1 MVRRLDS
8 GRLVV
13 GYYLATP
20 VFAVAD
26 VGLGLPVRVA
36 DVVPLAPRLAYY
48 VVVFGLGFLCAA
60 RPRTTPWVG
69 MGESVTNLVILLL
82 SILLPIWSSF
92 ETVAAGGG
100 MSGGLDAPGAA
111 NALLSGT
118 ALVVSFHRH
127 QAAALGGGGAGRA
140 GPRVSG
146 L

>member
-1 MVRRLDS
+1 MARPLDP

-26 VGLGLPVRVA
+26 VGMGLPVRVA
-36 DVVPLAPRLAYY
+36 DVLPLAPRLGYY
-48 VVVFGLGFLCAA
+48 GVVFALGLLCAA
-60 RPRTTPWVG
+60 RPRAVPWVG

-100 MSGGLDAPGAA
+100 MTGGLDASGAA

-118 ALVVSFHRH
+118 ALVMSFHRH
-127 QAAALGGGGAGRA
+127 QATALGGGAGGRS
-140 GPRVSG
+140 GPG
-146 L
+146 LPGL